1 MTGFERDTLTLAAE
15 VLDKAGELCAQ
26 GWTQG
31 VFARD
36 QNGKGCGATAA
47 AAGCW
52 CLSGACT
59 KAMHVVVGTAASSQ
73 RWDAVW
79 ALCDAAL
86 VSAILATCPT
96 GADREDTDD
105 RIASWNDAPERTQGE
120 VVAVC
125 SGAAG
130 ALRERLAA

>member
-1 MTGFERDTLTLAAE
+1 MTDIERTHLTLAAG
-15 VLDKAGELCAQ
+15 VLDQAGALCAQ

-36 QNGKGCGATAA
+36 ENGKGCGATAA

-52 CLSGACT
+52 CLSGAYT
-59 KAMHVVVGTAASSQ
+59 KAMHIVVGTAASWQ

-125 SGAAG
+125 CHAAG
-130 ALRERLAA
+130 ELRAAA